1 MSQVQGEVTANPVLL
16 GQHATDCAWNGRLLY
31 ETIMSARQSIVVPA
45 TAFGNSTGAEAL
57 DNLHQQVIE
66 AGGATVERMADTVTD
81 DADKLVG
88 MAFAYKQQDEAN
100 AHDIN
105 VPERA

>member
-1 MSQVQGEVTANPVLL
+1 MSQVQADVTANPALL
-16 GQHATDCAWNGRLLY
+16 GQHAKECAWNGRLLY
-31 ETIMSARQSIVVPA
+31 ESIMSARQTMVIPS

-100 AHDIN
+100 AHTIN
-105 VPERA
+105 PQGV